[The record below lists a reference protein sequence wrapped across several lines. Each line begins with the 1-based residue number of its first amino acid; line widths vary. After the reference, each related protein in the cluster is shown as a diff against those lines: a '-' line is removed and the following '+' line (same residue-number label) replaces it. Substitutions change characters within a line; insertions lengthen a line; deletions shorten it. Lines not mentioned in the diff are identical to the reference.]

1 MEFQSYFK
9 RRYVLSTAVFPPVQK
24 YVSLSGQP
32 YFTPYPYR
40 LLWHIHKKL
49 FSFFPKSLTYLFHT
63 SLGHKTEKERTTKL
77 HTESTLVNEETG
89 TLVL

>member
-1 MEFQSYFK
+1 MESQSYFK

-24 YVSLSGQP
+24 YVSLSGQS
-32 YFTPYPYR
+32 YFIPYPYR

-49 FSFFPKSLTYLFHT
+49 CSFFPQIINIPFHT
-63 SLGHKTEKERTTKL
+63 SLGHKTEKEGATKL